1 MSNKRTVILSTNT
14 NPDYMNYMPY
24 VEQAWNLLGWDT
36 LTYVIND
43 TGKEYVKHNDNGT
56 TARRLF
62 ITSDRD
68 FREDTYTQTI
78 RLLGH
83 HDVSEGIV
91 MTGDIDMMPL
101 SNYWNPD
108 TDKWTVYGRDLTGY
122 TQHPICYIAAP
133 KQMWNELFP
142 EQTTSELLHKYGQ
155 FSKSPHFNDYWF
167 TDQVIATE
175 RITNYFALNRG
186 IDNGLALGRIDRANW
201 NNTMQRVV
209 QLRNGIDAHMPRPF
223 NLFETERCLQILNDN
238 INGLS

>member
-24 VEQAWNLLGWDT
+24 VEQAWNSLGWDT

-43 TGKEYVKHNDNGT
+43 FGNEYVKHNDNGT

-83 HDVSEGIV
+83 HDVSDGIV
-91 MTGDIDMMPL
+91 MTGDIEMMPL

-108 TDKWTVYGRDLTGY
+108 TDKWTVYG
-122 TQHPICYIAAP
+122 
-133 KQMWNELFP
+133 
-142 EQTTSELLHKYGQ
+142 
-155 FSKSPHFNDYWF
+155 
-167 TDQVIATE
+167 
-175 RITNYFALNRG
+175 
-186 IDNGLALGRIDRANW
+186 
-201 NNTMQRVV
+201 
-209 QLRNGIDAHMPRPF
+209 
-223 NLFETERCLQILNDN
+223 
-238 INGLS
+238 